1 MASLVYTE
9 GFVDDVARVEL
20 PSKRAEIFHYAAMLA
35 DFPEAGSPNVAASVA
50 DEFGNG
56 IRKLAVRP
64 FLIVYEYREVDDAV
78 YFLGLVHQK
87 RAR

>member
-1 MASLVYTE
+1 MARLVYTE

-20 PSKRAEIFHYAAMLA
+20 PGKRDEIFRYVAMLA
-35 DFPEAGSPNVAASVA
+35 DFPEAGSPVVAASVA
-50 DEFGNG
+50 DRFGNG
-56 IRKLAVRP
+56 VRKLAVRP
-64 FLIVYEYREVDDAV
+64 FLVVYEYRKAEDAV